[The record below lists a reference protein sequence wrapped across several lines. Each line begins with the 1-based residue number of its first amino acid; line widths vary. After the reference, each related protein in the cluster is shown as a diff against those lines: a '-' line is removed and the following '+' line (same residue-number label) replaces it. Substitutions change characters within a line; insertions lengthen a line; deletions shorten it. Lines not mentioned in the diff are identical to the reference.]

1 MKIAVISDIHGNLL
15 ALQAVLED
23 IKQNGIEKIY
33 ILGDLAFCG
42 SEPNETIEFI
52 RENLS
57 EQVSIQGNTDLM
69 ILKATGDED
78 DSYMPKSNT
87 MASALIYAQEVLT
100 DDNKDYLASLP
111 ESHSEA
117 FGPLKVLFV
126 HGSPRRNDEGI
137 TPDIKYSKLDEM
149 LADVEENMVFCG
161 HTHIP
166 IIHQSKGKTVVNTGS
181 VGRPFGEN
189 PRAVY
194 AILDLTNVEQRQFD
208 IEHRYVK
215 YDLNQAVEK
224 LEACDFEGAETLAYM
239 LNRATD
245 KIPTKAELN

>member
-1 MKIAVISDIHGNLL
+1 MKVAVISDIHGNLL

-23 IKQNGIEKIY
+23 IKNNGIEKIF

-42 SEPNETIEFI
+42 PQPDETVSFI
-52 RENLS
+52 RDNMS
-57 EQVSIQGNTDLM
+57 QHVSIQGNTDLM
-69 ILKATGDED
+69 IVKATGEEGDPYTPKLEMMANALRYSQKVLSDE
-78 DSYMPKSNT
+78 
-87 MASALIYAQEVLT
+87 
-100 DDNKDYLASLP
+100 NKEYLANLP
-111 ESHSEA
+111 VKHTEA

-137 TPDIKYSKLDEM
+137 TADMKYSKLDEIF
-149 LADVEENMVFCG
+149 ADVEENMIFCG

-166 IIHQSKGKTVVNTGS
+166 ITHQSSGKTIINVGS

-194 AILDLTNVEQRQFD
+194 AILDVTKVEQREFD

-215 YDLNQAVEK
+215 YDLQKAAEQLVQ
-224 LEACDFEGAETLAYM
+224 CDFEGAEILSEM

-245 KIPTKAELN
+245 KIPSKAELN